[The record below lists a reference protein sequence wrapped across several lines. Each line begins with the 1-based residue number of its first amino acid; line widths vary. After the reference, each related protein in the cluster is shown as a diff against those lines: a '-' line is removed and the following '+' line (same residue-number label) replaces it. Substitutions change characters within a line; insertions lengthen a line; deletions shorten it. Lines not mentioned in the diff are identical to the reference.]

1 MFENRLRHLEE
12 MHTILDKQIDG
23 LESTGAF
30 HDENLKT
37 LKKRRLQI
45 RDQIESLK
53 RKRDHDLQETQ
64 DE

>member
-12 MHTILDKQIDG
+12 MHAILDKQIDG

-30 HDENLKT
+30 HDENLNT

-45 RDQIESLK
+45 RDQIENLK
-53 RKRDHDLQETQ
+53 RKRDHDLQETD

>member
-12 MHTILDKQIDG
+12 MHTILDRQIDG

-30 HDENLKT
+30 HDENLNT

-53 RKRDHDLQETQ
+53 KKRDHDLQETD

>member
-1 MFENRLRHLEE
+1 MFESRLKHLEE
-12 MHTILDKQIDG
+12 MHAILDKQIDG

-30 HDENLKT
+30 HDNNLNN

-45 RDQIESLK
+45 RDQIESL
-53 RKRDHDLQETQ
+53 RRRRDNDLQETD

>member
-12 MHTILDKQIDG
+12 MHEILDKQIDG

-30 HDENLKT
+30 HDENLNT

-53 RKRDHDLQETQ
+53 RKRDHDLQETH